1 MEANRFRSNRVIFD
15 TNALI
20 YAVKNR
26 LDLSEFEII
35 VPKAVFEEL
44 KRLEEKLSGEE
55 RIAVKV
61 ALKLIE
67 GVKVIES
74 GEGDEGILGV
84 AKKLGCGIITNDKE
98 LRRKAEKLG
107 ISVGYIKFGKVVFQI

>member
-1 MEANRFRSNRVIFD
+1 MEANRLGSDRVIFD

-20 YAVKNR
+20 YAVKNK
-26 LDLSEFEII
+26 LDFSNLKIV
-35 VPKAVFEEL
+35 VPKAVLDEL
-44 KRLEEKLSGEE
+44 KRLESKLSGEE
-55 RIAVKV
+55 KTAVRI

-67 GVKVIES
+67 NFEFVDS
-74 GEGDEGILGV
+74 SEGDEGILET

-107 ISVGYIKFGKVVFQI
+107 LAVGYIKLGKIVF

>member
-1 MEANRFRSNRVIFD
+1 MEADRLGCHCVIFD

-26 LDLSEFEII
+26 LDISNFKILI
-35 VPKAVFEEL
+35 PKAVFDEL
-44 KRLEEKLSGEE
+44 KKLELKLSGEE
-55 RIAVKV
+55 KIAVRI

-67 GVKVIES
+67 KAEIVES
-74 GEGDEGILGV
+74 GEGDEGILEV
-84 AKKLGCGIITNDKE
+84 ARKFGCGIITNDKE

-107 ISVGYIKFGKVVFQI
+107 LAVGYIKLGKIVF